1 MIGKILGHYRVL
13 KKIGS
18 GGMSEVYRDSDE
30 RLGRDVAIKI
40 LKPSLAN
47 DQDRLRRFE
56 QEARA
61 AAALSHPNIVA
72 VYDIGMHDGAP
83 YIVSELL
90 EGMTLRQ
97 RLLQGPLS
105 PRQTSDYGTQI
116 AQGLV
121 AAHEKRIVHR
131 DLKPEN
137 LFITRDGHVKILDF
151 GIAKLTSGEIRE
163 PDSIESLA
171 TQT

>member
-1 MIGKILGHYRVL
+1 MG
-13 KKIGS
+13 
-18 GGMSEVYRDSDE
+18 EVYRARDE
-30 RLGRDVAIKI
+30 RLGRDVAVKV
-40 LKPSLAN
+40 LKPSFAN

-56 QEARA
+56 LEARSS
-61 AAALSHPNIVA
+61 AALSHPNIVA

-90 EGMTLRQ
+90 QGMTLRQ
-97 RLLQGPLS
+97 RLSQGPLS
-105 PRQTSDYGTQI
+105 PRQTCDYGTQI

-137 LFITRDGHVKILDF
+137 LFVTHT
-151 GIAKLTSGEIRE
+151 ATSRF
-163 PDSIESLA
+163 SISALPS
-171 TQT
+171 